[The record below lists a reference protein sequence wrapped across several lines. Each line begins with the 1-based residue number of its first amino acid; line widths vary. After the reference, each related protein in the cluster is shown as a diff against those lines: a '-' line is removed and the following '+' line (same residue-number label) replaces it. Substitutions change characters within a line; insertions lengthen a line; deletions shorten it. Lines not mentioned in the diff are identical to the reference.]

1 MSSTG
6 ASGVVSIVVHGGAGA
21 YDPGKEHEKA
31 LVEAMESALDA
42 LNRGGSAAD
51 AVVAAVVFM
60 EDAEVLNAGY
70 GSSINLD
77 GDVENDASIMLDDRS
92 CGAIAA
98 AKGIANPILAARLV
112 MDKTDH
118 VMLAG
123 VGAEEF
129 ARKMGLD
136 FRDQRSPARMEK
148 HKNLKAKLGRGED
161 VRFLSRLGD
170 LARELGHGTV
180 GAVVRDAEGHL
191 AAGSSTGGMMLKVP
205 GRVGDTG
212 VIGAGTYCSPQ
223 GGASATGHGEPVIK
237 YTMAREVVAAFGE
250 LGAVRGMERA
260 MTVARQGGFEFG
272 LIGIDRSGAV
282 AHDFTAPAMS
292 WASNVDGVVETFLG
306 SADGEA

>member
-1 MSSTG
+1 LASRG
-6 ASGVVSIVVHGGAGA
+6 ADGAVSIIVHGGAGA

-31 LVEAMESALDA
+31 LVGATESALDTLKA
-42 LNRGGSAAD
+42 GGSSAD
-51 AVVAAVVFM
+51 AIVAAVVFM

-129 ARKMGLD
+129 ARRMGLD

-148 HKNLKAKLGRGED
+148 HKLLKAKLGKGD
-161 VRFLSRLGD
+161 DIRFLSRLGD

-180 GAVVRDAEGHL
+180 GAVVRDASGQM

-212 VIGAGTYCSPQ
+212 IIGAGTYCGPE
-223 GGASATGHGEPVIK
+223 GGASATGHGEPIIR
-237 YTMAREVVAAFGE
+237 YGMSREVVAAFAE
-250 LGAVRGMERA
+250 LGAVRGMERVMA
-260 MTVARQGGFEFG
+260 LARREGFEFG
-272 LIGIDRSGAV
+272 LVGIDRSGVV
-282 AHDFTAPAMS
+282 AHGFTAPAMS

-306 SADGEA
+306 RTLGEA